1 LIVRPA
7 RVLVLPMGLTMTAR
21 LTSGLPRQ
29 FSVIG
34 KIILR
39 QILRS
44 IELVKASSE
53 RRLVEVMHQAL
64 KALVRVARRQPGSPL
79 QFRVRL

>member
-1 LIVRPA
+1 VNRA
-7 RVLVLPMGLTMTAR
+7 
-21 LTSGLPRQ
+21 
-29 FSVIG
+29 
-34 KIILR
+34 ILR
-39 QILRS
+39 FVCPINTHGLRP

-79 QFRVRL
+79 QFRIRL